1 MKISFPHRHP
11 SRNAALV
18 AFVLSFLLNFY
29 HLLVIFFHDRP
40 MMEDRLRPHGVS
52 TGIDYA
58 LNVVFIFL
66 ISFILYRIYEFLLFM
81 GQRNKRIK
89 WIKIP
94 ALFVIAPVLARIG
107 FYAQIH
113 LYDYP
118 AFIQRGIQ
126 GSYLGRT
133 LLIVFVVIGINEFFQ
148 LLKKQHEQGLEIER
162 LAAENSRSQYQAIRN
177 QVNPHFLFNSL
188 NTLKALIPSDPVLAQ
203 KYVEELATL
212 FRHSLGQKEFCT
224 LREELVVAQSYAY
237 LMKMRYGDSLEF
249 IFDIPET
256 DQAKHVVSFALQMLL
271 ENAVKHNTI
280 SHTLP
285 LSIRVFVNEKGNLV
299 VSNPIQIKR
308 SPEHSEG
315 IGLQNLVS
323 RYRLLFKE
331 EIWIRMVD
339 HHFEV
344 EIPLL

>member
-1 MKISFPHRHP
+1 MKISFPNQHP
-11 SRNAALV
+11 TRNAAML
-18 AFVLSFLLNFY
+18 AFILSFLLNFY

-52 TGIDYA
+52 VGIDYA
-58 LNVVFIFL
+58 LNVIFIFL
-66 ISFILYRIYEFLLFM
+66 ISFILYRLYEILLVW
-81 GQRNKRIK
+81 GQQNKSIK

-94 ALFVIAPVLARIG
+94 ALFFIAPLLAHIG
-107 FYAQIH
+107 YYAQTH

-133 LLIVFVVIGINEFFQ
+133 VLIVFVVIGINEFFQ
-148 LLKKQHEQGLEIER
+148 LLKKQHDQGLEIER

-188 NTLKALIPSDPVLAQ
+188 NTLNALIPTDPALAQ

-237 LMKMRYGDSLEF
+237 LMKMRYGDSLAF
-249 IFDIPET
+249 NFDISESAQ
-256 DQAKHVVSFALQMLL
+256 DKHVVSFALQMLL

-280 SHTLP
+280 SHALP
-285 LSIRVFVNEKGNLV
+285 LSIHVYINDNGNLV
-299 VSNPIQIKR
+299 VSNPMQMKR

-323 RYRLLFKE
+323 RYRLLFRKE
-331 EIWIRMVD
+331 IYIRMID

>member
-1 MKISFPHRHP
+1 MKLSFPTQHP
-11 SRNAALV
+11 TRNAALL

-52 TGIDYA
+52 VGIDYA
-58 LNVVFIFL
+58 LNVLFIFL
-66 ISFILYRIYEFLLFM
+66 ISFILYWLYEVLLIW
-81 GQRNKRIK
+81 GQRNKNIK

-94 ALFVIAPVLARIG
+94 VLFVTAPVLAHIG
-107 FYAQIH
+107 YFAQIH

-118 AFIQRGIQ
+118 SFIQRGIQ

-148 LLKKQHEQGLEIER
+148 LLKKQHDQGLEIER
-162 LAAENSRSQYQAIRN
+162 LAAENSKSQYQAIRN

-188 NTLKALIPSDPVLAQ
+188 NTLNALIPTNPVLAQ
-203 KYVEELATL
+203 KYVEELAIL
-212 FRHSLGQKEFCT
+212 FRHSLGQKEFCS

-237 LMKMRYGDSLEF
+237 LMKMRYGESLSF
-249 IFDIPET
+249 IFDIPVSSQ
-256 DQAKHVVSFALQMLL
+256 DKHVVSFALQMLL

-280 SHTLP
+280 SHALP
-285 LSIRVFVNEKGNLV
+285 LIIHVFVNGNGNLV
-299 VSNPIQIKR
+299 VSNPIQAKR
-308 SPEHSEG
+308 SPELSEG

-323 RYRLLFKE
+323 RYRLLFRKE
-331 EIWIRMVD
+331 IYIRMID